1 MSSDTVRCPLG
12 FRIKLLGEKQYMAYK
27 EVVNKHLLKE
37 RKKNNGERREGG
49 EKRRGKAEVKEERDR
64 EKQRCPAIS
73 GKSLS

>member
-1 MSSDTVRCPLG
+1 
-12 FRIKLLGEKQYMAYK
+12 MAYK
-27 EVVNKHLLKE
+27 EVVNKYLLKE
-37 RKKNNGERREGG
+37 RKKRKGKKNNGERREGG

>member
-1 MSSDTVRCPLG
+1 MSSDTVRCPMG
-12 FRIKLLGEKQYMAYK
+12 FRIKLLGEKQYMAYI